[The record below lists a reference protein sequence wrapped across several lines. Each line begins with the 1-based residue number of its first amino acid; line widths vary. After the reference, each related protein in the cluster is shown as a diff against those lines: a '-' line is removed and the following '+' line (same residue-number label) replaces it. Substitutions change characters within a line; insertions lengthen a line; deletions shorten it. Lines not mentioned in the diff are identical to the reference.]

1 MSAYGTIL
9 MSDEVPPGVAVPV
22 AWLGV
27 EEVPILL
34 ATAFVSQFDPVT
46 LDSLTLTVGQV
57 TMPAIMGNSDKE
69 RQEQIERI
77 AYVPIRPIVRLG
89 LTPARAR
96 ELIATLQANLDQLE
110 EATKLNPGDPR

>member
-1 MSAYGTIL
+1 MSPVDDIPEGI
-9 MSDEVPPGVAVPV
+9 AVPV

-34 ATAFVSQFDPVT
+34 ATAFVSQFDGQT

-57 TMPAIMGNSDKE
+57 TMPAIMGTTDEERKE
-69 RQEQIERI
+69 QLEQV
-77 AYVPIRPIVRLG
+77 AFVPIKPIARLG

-96 ELIATLQANLDQLE
+96 ELIATLEANLDQLE
-110 EATKLNPGDPR
+110 QATKLRPTDPRR